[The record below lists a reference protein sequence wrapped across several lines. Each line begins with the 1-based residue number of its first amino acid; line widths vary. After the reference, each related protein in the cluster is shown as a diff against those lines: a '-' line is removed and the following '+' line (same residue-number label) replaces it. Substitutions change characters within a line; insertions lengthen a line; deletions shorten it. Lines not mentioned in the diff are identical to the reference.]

1 MTDEHGALP
10 TKGILIER
18 FGPWADVRLAERPV
32 PQPGRGELL
41 VAVEAASLNFPD
53 LLMIEGKYQFRP
65 PLPAFA
71 GREAAGRVVAVGE
84 GVSRFAPGDRVAAQA
99 RYGAFAERVLVSEN
113 RCFALPANID
123 ATLAAAAGTVF
134 ATAHVA
140 LVMRG
145 GLRRGETVLVT
156 GAAGGVGLAT
166 IQLAKL
172 LGARTVALVSSK
184 EKEEAVRRHG
194 ADHVVR
200 VDQIENLRE
209 DLRNV
214 IKTQG
219 IDGVDVVLDVVGG
232 DSFDAT
238 IRCLRPGG
246 RLLVVG
252 FTSGRIPDLKVNYL
266 LLKNIAVIGSPL
278 DAHFEWKT
286 DEIRTAMRTLFEHVA
301 AGRLDPG
308 ISATY
313 KLADFHEAARLIAD
327 RKVIGK
333 VVLVP

>member
-1 MTDEHGALP
+1 MAHEQGALP

-18 FGPWADVRLAERPV
+18 FGPWTDVRMAERPV
-32 PQPGRGELL
+32 AQPGRGELL

-53 LLMIEGKYQFRP
+53 LLMIEGKYQFKP

-71 GREAAGRVVAVGE
+71 GREAAGRVIAIGE
-84 GVSRFAPGDRVAAQA
+84 GVTHFAPGDRVAAQA
-99 RYGAFAERVLVSEN
+99 RCGAFAERVLVSEN
-113 RCFALPANID
+113 RCFALPANMD
-123 ATLAAAAGTVF
+123 AALAAAAGTVF

-140 LVMRG
+140 LVMRA

-172 LGARTVALVSSK
+172 LGAHTVAMVSSQD
-184 EKEEAVRRHG
+184 KEEAVRRHG
-194 ADHVVR
+194 ADHVIR
-200 VDQIENLRE
+200 VDRIANLRE
-209 DLRNV
+209 ELRDA
-214 IKTQG
+214 IKGQG
-219 IDGVDVVLDVVGG
+219 IDGADVVMDVVGG
-232 DSFDAT
+232 DSFDGAV
-238 IRCLRPGG
+238 RCLRPGG

-252 FTSGRIPDLKVNYL
+252 FTSGRIPDIKVNYL
-266 LLKNIAVIGSPL
+266 LLKNIAIIGSPL
-278 DAHFEWKT
+278 DFHFAWKP
-286 DEIRTAMRTLFEHVA
+286 DEIREAMRGLFEHVA

-313 KLADFHEAARLIAD
+313 KLADFQAAARLVAD

-333 VVLVP
+333 IVLVP